1 MSGVVKPPDIA
12 DVLRAAAEMTDDLT
26 SEEMATLL
34 REAAE
39 LIENLRKLVGI
50 QNEILL
56 ENEPAAGSA

>member
-1 MSGVVKPPDIA
+1 MNGAAKPPDIA

-34 REAAE
+34 CEAAE